1 MTYTKERVAGAA
13 ASARPYVERALRD
26 QELRENVRNAYA
38 SARVVYDQLA
48 SRRKVADAASQLASD
63 KDVQYEL
70 RNAIEELRN
79 AAARVQG
86 VRRGAPE
93 PARAARN
100 SVILLAGIALG
111 ILFNPLT
118 GPTVR
123 RLLAR
128 RLFGSGNGFVYRSG
142 GNGTAAT

>member
-1 MTYTKERVAGAA
+1 MTNTKERVADAA

-26 QELRENVRNAYA
+26 EELRRNMRNAYT
-38 SARVVYDQLA
+38 SARAVYDQLA
-48 SRRKVADAASQLASD
+48 SRKGMSHAASRLASD
-63 KDVQYEL
+63 DVQSEL
-70 RNAIEELRN
+70 RNAIEELRS

-86 VRRGAPE
+86 VRRQAQPG
-93 PARAARN
+93 AARN
-100 SVILLAGIALG
+100 TLLLLAGIVLG

-118 GPTVR
+118 GPRVR

-128 RLFGSGNGFVYRSG
+128 RLFGGGNGFVYRGG

>member
-1 MTYTKERVAGAA
+1 MTDTKERVAGAA

-26 QELRENVRNAYA
+26 EELRENVRNAYT
-38 SARVVYDQLA
+38 SARAVYDQLA
-48 SRRKVADAASQLASD
+48 SRRKVSDAATRLASD
-63 KDVQYEL
+63 KDIQSEL
-70 RNAIEELRN
+70 RNAIEELRS

-86 VRRGAPE
+86 VRRGSAE

-100 SVILLAGIALG
+100 GLLLLAGIVLG
-111 ILFNPLT
+111 ILLNPIT

-128 RLFGSGNGFVYRSG
+128 RLFGGGNGFVYR
-142 GNGTAAT
+142 GNGSGT